1 MDRIINNTK
10 EMKQRIIYID
20 NLKALAIFTVVIGH
34 VFYFTWNQYCNSIWN
49 HLIVAHNMPLFFF
62 LSGMFAKEGM
72 SFEQIGRKAKQ
83 LLIPTVTIGGVYA
96 FFKDGI
102 HELLFGGS
110 HFGYWFLP
118 TLFIMFIF
126 FYVRCLIVKLFFC
139 NKSVKNIL
147 LLDLSYMLG
156 IWGITKIMAQYMP
169 ENIYNLFC
177 LNQVA
182 NYVLFFWGGFLTWKN
197 KDKFT
202 SMIKMKLD
210 VIYALC
216 FLIFGVAFYFC
227 YYSGYETTGLFR
239 KIMALFTIPILLI
252 LFRKVTFNEKMQKI
266 CSYVGTHS
274 LEIYVLQYFFLPT
287 TYSLGNSV
295 MGGVNCLALAM
306 LESVL
311 VIVLCV
317 VLIKII
323 DINKYLNL
331 IFFGK

>member
-1 MDRIINNTK
+1 
-10 EMKQRIIYID
+10 MKQRIIYID
-20 NLKALAIFTVVIGH
+20 NLKALAIFTVIIGH
-34 VFYFTWNQYCNSIWN
+34 VFYFTWNQYSNSIWN
-49 HLIVAHNMPLFFF
+49 HLIAAYNMPLFFF

-72 SFEQIGRKAKQ
+72 TIKQIGRKAKQ
-83 LLIPTVTIGGVYA
+83 LLIPTATIGGVYA

-126 FYVRCLIVKLFFC
+126 FYVRCQIVKVFFN
-139 NKSVKNIL
+139 NKSVKIIL
-147 LLDLSYMLG
+147 LLDLLYMLG
-156 IWGITKIMAQYMP
+156 VWGITKILAHYIT
-169 ENIYNLFC
+169 ENIYNLIC
-177 LNQVA
+177 LNQIT

-197 KDKFT
+197 KEKI
-202 SMIKMKLD
+202 SLVIKMKLD
-210 VIYALC
+210 VVYALC
-216 FLIFGVAFYFC
+216 FLIFGAAFYFC

-239 KIMALFTIPILLI
+239 KIMALFTIPLLLI
-252 LFRKVTFNEKMQKI
+252 LFRRITFNNNIQKI
-266 CSYVGTHS
+266 FSYVGTHS

-287 TYSLGNSV
+287 TYSLDNSV
-295 MGGVNCLALAM
+295 MGGVNCLALAL

-311 VIVLCV
+311 VVILCV
-317 VLIKII
+317 ILIKVI

>member
-1 MDRIINNTK
+1 
-10 EMKQRIIYID
+10 MKQRIIYID
-20 NLKALAIFTVVIGH
+20 NLKALAIFTVIISH
-34 VFYFTWNQYCNSIWN
+34 VFYFTWNQYSNSIWN
-49 HLIVAHNMPLFFF
+49 HLIVAYNMPLFFF

-72 SFEQIGRKAKQ
+72 TIKQIGRKAKQ
-83 LLIPTVTIGGVYA
+83 LLIPTATIGGVYA

-126 FYVRCLIVKLFFC
+126 FYVRCQIVKVFFN
-139 NKSVKNIL
+139 NKSVKIIL
-147 LLDLSYMLG
+147 LLDLLYMLG
-156 IWGITKIMAQYMP
+156 VWGITKILAHYIT
-169 ENIYNLFC
+169 ENIYNLIC
-177 LNQVA
+177 LNQIT

-197 KDKFT
+197 KEKI
-202 SMIKMKLD
+202 SSVIKMKLD
-210 VIYALC
+210 VVYALC

-239 KIMALFTIPILLI
+239 KIMALFTIPLLLI
-252 LFRKVTFNEKMQKI
+252 LFRRITFNNNIQKI
-266 CSYVGTHS
+266 FSYVGTHS

-287 TYSLGNSV
+287 TYSLDNSV
-295 MGGVNCLALAM
+295 MGGVNCLALAL

-311 VIVLCV
+311 VVILCV
-317 VLIKII
+317 ILIKVI

>member
-1 MDRIINNTK
+1 
-10 EMKQRIIYID
+10 MKQRIIYID
-20 NLKALAIFTVVIGH
+20 NLKALAIFTVIIGH
-34 VFYFTWNQYCNSIWN
+34 VFYFTWNQYSNSIWN
-49 HLIVAHNMPLFFF
+49 HLIVAYNMPLFFF

-72 SFEQIGRKAKQ
+72 TIKQIGRKAKQ
-83 LLIPTVTIGGVYA
+83 LLIPTATIGGVYA

-126 FYVRCLIVKLFFC
+126 FYVRCQIVKVFFN
-139 NKSVKNIL
+139 NKSVKIIL
-147 LLDLSYMLG
+147 LLDLLYMLG
-156 IWGITKIMAQYMP
+156 VWGITKILAHYIT
-169 ENIYNLFC
+169 ENIYNLIC
-177 LNQVA
+177 LNQIT

-197 KDKFT
+197 KEKI
-202 SMIKMKLD
+202 SSVIKMKLD
-210 VIYALC
+210 VVYALC

-239 KIMALFTIPILLI
+239 KIMALFTIPLLLL
-252 LFRKVTFNEKMQKI
+252 LFRRITFNNNIQKI
-266 CSYVGTHS
+266 FSYVGTHS

-287 TYSLGNSV
+287 TYSLDNSV
-295 MGGVNCLALAM
+295 MGGVNCLALAL

-311 VIVLCV
+311 VVILCV
-317 VLIKII
+317 ILIKVI

>member
-49 HLIVAHNMPLFFF
+49 HLIVAYNMPLFFF

-72 SFEQIGRKAKQ
+72 SFKQIGRKAKQ
-83 LLIPTVTIGGVYA
+83 LLIPTVTIGGVYS
-96 FFKDGI
+96 FFKDGM
-102 HELLFGGS
+102 HELFFGNS

-126 FYVRCLIVKLFFC
+126 FYVRCQIVKLFFY

-147 LLDLSYMLG
+147 LLDLLYMLG
-156 IWGITKIMAQYMP
+156 VWGITKILAHYIP
-169 ENIYNLFC
+169 ENIYNLIC
-177 LNQVA
+177 LNQIT

-197 KDKFT
+197 KEKI
-202 SMIKMKLD
+202 SSVIKMKLD

-239 KIMALFTIPILLI
+239 KIMALFTIPILLT
-252 LFRKVTFNEKMQKI
+252 LFRKVTFN
-266 CSYVGTHS
+266 SNFRNT
-274 LEIYVLQYFFLPT
+274 
-287 TYSLGNSV
+287 
-295 MGGVNCLALAM
+295 
-306 LESVL
+306 
-311 VIVLCV
+311 
-317 VLIKII
+317 II
-323 DINKYLNL
+323 
-331 IFFGK
+331 

>member
-1 MDRIINNTK
+1 
-10 EMKQRIIYID
+10 MKQRIIYID
-20 NLKALAIFTVVIGH
+20 NLKALAIFAVIIGH
-34 VFYFTWNQYCNSIWN
+34 VFYFTWNQYSNSIWN
-49 HLIVAHNMPLFFF
+49 HLIVAYNMPLFFF

-72 SFEQIGRKAKQ
+72 TIKQIGRKAKQ
-83 LLIPTVTIGGVYA
+83 LLIPTATIGGVYA

-126 FYVRCLIVKLFFC
+126 FYVRCQIVKVFFN
-139 NKSVKNIL
+139 NKSVKIIL
-147 LLDLSYMLG
+147 LLDLLYMLG
-156 IWGITKIMAQYMP
+156 VWGITKILAHYIT
-169 ENIYNLFC
+169 ENIYNLIC
-177 LNQVA
+177 LNQIT

-197 KDKFT
+197 KEKI
-202 SMIKMKLD
+202 SSVIKMKLD
-210 VIYALC
+210 VVYALC

-239 KIMALFTIPILLI
+239 KIMALFTIPLLLI
-252 LFRKVTFNEKMQKI
+252 LFRRITFNNNIQKI
-266 CSYVGTHS
+266 FSYVGTHS

-287 TYSLGNSV
+287 TYSLDNSV
-295 MGGVNCLALAM
+295 MGGVNCLALAL

-311 VIVLCV
+311 VVILCV
-317 VLIKII
+317 ILIKVI

>member
-1 MDRIINNTK
+1 
-10 EMKQRIIYID
+10 MKQRIIYID
-20 NLKALAIFTVVIGH
+20 NLKALAIFTVIIGH
-34 VFYFTWNQYCNSIWN
+34 VFYFTWNQYSNSIWN
-49 HLIVAHNMPLFFF
+49 HLIVAYNMPLFFF

-72 SFEQIGRKAKQ
+72 TIKQIGRKAKQ
-83 LLIPTVTIGGVYA
+83 LLIPTATIGGVYA

-126 FYVRCLIVKLFFC
+126 FYVRCQIVKVFFN
-139 NKSVKNIL
+139 NKSVKIIL
-147 LLDLSYMLG
+147 LLDLLYMLG
-156 IWGITKIMAQYMP
+156 VWGITKILAHYIT
-169 ENIYNLFC
+169 ENIYNLIC
-177 LNQVA
+177 LNQIT

-197 KDKFT
+197 KEKI
-202 SMIKMKLD
+202 SSVIKMKLD
-210 VIYALC
+210 VVYALC

-239 KIMALFTIPILLI
+239 KIMALFTIPLLLI
-252 LFRKVTFNEKMQKI
+252 LFRRITFNNNIQKI
-266 CSYVGTHS
+266 FSYVGTHS

-287 TYSLGNSV
+287 TYSLDNSV
-295 MGGVNCLALAM
+295 MGGVNCLALAL

-311 VIVLCV
+311 VVILCV
-317 VLIKII
+317 ILIKVI

>member
-1 MDRIINNTK
+1 
-10 EMKQRIIYID
+10 MKQRIIYID
-20 NLKALAIFTVVIGH
+20 NLKALAIFTVIIGH
-34 VFYFTWNQYCNSIWN
+34 VFYFTWNQYSNSIWN
-49 HLIVAHNMPLFFF
+49 HLIVAYNMPLFFF

-72 SFEQIGRKAKQ
+72 TIKQIGRKAKQ
-83 LLIPTVTIGGVYA
+83 LLIPTATIGGVYA

-118 TLFIMFIF
+118 TLFIMFIY
-126 FYVRCLIVKLFFC
+126 FYVRCQIVKVFFN
-139 NKSVKNIL
+139 NKSVKIIL
-147 LLDLSYMLG
+147 LLDLLYMLG
-156 IWGITKIMAQYMP
+156 VWGITKILAHYIT
-169 ENIYNLFC
+169 ENIYNLIC
-177 LNQVA
+177 LNQIT

-197 KDKFT
+197 KEKI
-202 SMIKMKLD
+202 SSVIKMKLD
-210 VIYALC
+210 VVYALC

-239 KIMALFTIPILLI
+239 KIMALFTIPLLLI
-252 LFRKVTFNEKMQKI
+252 LFRRITFNNNIQKI
-266 CSYVGTHS
+266 FSYVGTHS

-287 TYSLGNSV
+287 TYSLDNSV
-295 MGGVNCLALAM
+295 MGGVNCLALAL

-311 VIVLCV
+311 VVILCV
-317 VLIKII
+317 ILIKVI

>member
-1 MDRIINNTK
+1 
-10 EMKQRIIYID
+10 
-20 NLKALAIFTVVIGH
+20 
-34 VFYFTWNQYCNSIWN
+34 
-49 HLIVAHNMPLFFF
+49 
-62 LSGMFAKEGM
+62 
-72 SFEQIGRKAKQ
+72 
-83 LLIPTVTIGGVYA
+83 
-96 FFKDGI
+96 
-102 HELLFGGS
+102 
-110 HFGYWFLP
+110 
-118 TLFIMFIF
+118 
-126 FYVRCLIVKLFFC
+126 
-139 NKSVKNIL
+139 
-147 LLDLSYMLG
+147 MLG
-156 IWGITKIMAQYMP
+156 IWSIIKIMAQYIP

-182 NYVLFFWGGFLTWKN
+182 NYILFFWGGFLTWKN
-197 KDKFT
+197 KEKIF
-202 SMIKMKLD
+202 SMIKMKLE

-311 VIVLCV
+311 VVVLCV

>member
-1 MDRIINNTK
+1 
-10 EMKQRIIYID
+10 MKQRIIYID
-20 NLKALAIFTVVIGH
+20 NLKALAIFTVIIGH
-34 VFYFTWNQYCNSIWN
+34 VFYFTWNQYSNSIWN
-49 HLIVAHNMPLFFF
+49 HLIAAYNMPLFFF

-72 SFEQIGRKAKQ
+72 TIKQIGRKAKQ
-83 LLIPTVTIGGVYA
+83 LLIPTATIGGVYA

-126 FYVRCLIVKLFFC
+126 FYVRCQIVKVFFN
-139 NKSVKNIL
+139 NKSVKIIL
-147 LLDLSYMLG
+147 LLDLLYMLG
-156 IWGITKIMAQYMP
+156 VWGITKILAHYIT
-169 ENIYNLFC
+169 ENIYNLIC
-177 LNQVA
+177 LNQIT

-197 KDKFT
+197 KEKI
-202 SMIKMKLD
+202 SLVIKMKLD
-210 VIYALC
+210 VVYALC

-239 KIMALFTIPILLI
+239 KIMALFTIPLLLI
-252 LFRKVTFNEKMQKI
+252 LFRRITFNNNIQKI
-266 CSYVGTHS
+266 FSYVGTHS

-287 TYSLGNSV
+287 TYSLDNSV
-295 MGGVNCLALAM
+295 MGGVNCLALAL

-311 VIVLCV
+311 VVILCV
-317 VLIKII
+317 ILIKVI

>member
-1 MDRIINNTK
+1 
-10 EMKQRIIYID
+10 MKQRIIYID
-20 NLKALAIFTVVIGH
+20 NLKALAIFTVIIGH
-34 VFYFTWNQYCNSIWN
+34 VFYFTWNQYSNSIWN
-49 HLIVAHNMPLFFF
+49 HLIVAYNMPLFFF

-72 SFEQIGRKAKQ
+72 TIKQIGRKAKQ
-83 LLIPTVTIGGVYA
+83 LLIPTATIGGVYA

-126 FYVRCLIVKLFFC
+126 FYVRCQIVKVFFN
-139 NKSVKNIL
+139 NKSVKIIL
-147 LLDLSYMLG
+147 LLDLLYMLG
-156 IWGITKIMAQYMP
+156 VWGITKILAHYIT
-169 ENIYNLFC
+169 ENIYNLIC
-177 LNQVA
+177 LNQIT

-197 KDKFT
+197 KEKI
-202 SMIKMKLD
+202 SSVIKMKLD
-210 VIYALC
+210 VVYALC

-239 KIMALFTIPILLI
+239 KIMALFTIPLLLL
-252 LFRKVTFNEKMQKI
+252 LFRRITFNNNIQKI
-266 CSYVGTHS
+266 FSYVGTHS

-287 TYSLGNSV
+287 TYSLDNSV
-295 MGGVNCLALAM
+295 MGGNCLALAL

-311 VIVLCV
+311 VVILCV
-317 VLIKII
+317 ILIKVI

>member
-1 MDRIINNTK
+1 MDRIINSTK

-49 HLIVAHNMPLFFF
+49 HL
-62 LSGMFAKEGM
+62 
-72 SFEQIGRKAKQ
+72 
-83 LLIPTVTIGGVYA
+83 
-96 FFKDGI
+96 
-102 HELLFGGS
+102 
-110 HFGYWFLP
+110 
-118 TLFIMFIF
+118 
-126 FYVRCLIVKLFFC
+126 
-139 NKSVKNIL
+139 
-147 LLDLSYMLG
+147 SYMLG
-156 IWGITKIMAQYMP
+156 IWSIIKIMAQYIP

-182 NYVLFFWGGFLTWKN
+182 NYILFFWGGFLTWKN
-197 KDKFT
+197 KEKFF
-202 SMIKMKLD
+202 SMIKMKLE

-295 MGGVNCLALAM
+295 MGG
-306 LESVL
+306 
-311 VIVLCV
+311 
-317 VLIKII
+317 
-323 DINKYLNL
+323 
-331 IFFGK
+331 

>member
-1 MDRIINNTK
+1 
-10 EMKQRIIYID
+10 MKQRIIYID
-20 NLKALAIFTVVIGH
+20 NLKALAIFTVIIGH
-34 VFYFTWNQYCNSIWN
+34 VFYFTWNQYSNSIWN
-49 HLIVAHNMPLFFF
+49 HLIVAYNMPLFFF

-72 SFEQIGRKAKQ
+72 TIKQIGRKAKQ
-83 LLIPTVTIGGVYA
+83 LLIPTATIGGVYA

-126 FYVRCLIVKLFFC
+126 FYVRCQIVKVFFN
-139 NKSVKNIL
+139 NKSVKIIL
-147 LLDLSYMLG
+147 LLDLLYMLG
-156 IWGITKIMAQYMP
+156 VWGITKILAHYIT
-169 ENIYNLFC
+169 ENIYNLIC
-177 LNQVA
+177 LNQIT

-197 KDKFT
+197 KEKI
-202 SMIKMKLD
+202 SSVIKMKLD
-210 VIYALC
+210 VGYALC

-239 KIMALFTIPILLI
+239 KIMALFTIPLLLI
-252 LFRKVTFNEKMQKI
+252 LFRRITFNNNIQKI
-266 CSYVGTHS
+266 FSYVGTHS

-287 TYSLGNSV
+287 TYSLDNSV
-295 MGGVNCLALAM
+295 MGGVNCLALAL

-311 VIVLCV
+311 VVILCV
-317 VLIKII
+317 ILIKVI

>member
-1 MDRIINNTK
+1 
-10 EMKQRIIYID
+10 MKQRIVYID

-34 VFYFTWNQYCNSIWN
+34 VFYFTWNKYNDNVWN
-49 HLIVAHNMPLFFF
+49 NFISVYNMPLFFF
-62 LSGMFAKEGM
+62 LSGMFAKEGL
-72 SFEQIGRKAKQ
+72 SLKHIGRKAKQ
-83 LLIPTVTIGGVYA
+83 LLIPTATIGGTYA
-96 FFKDGI
+96 YFNNGI
-102 HELLFGGS
+102 HDYLFGGA

-126 FYVRCLIVKLFFC
+126 FYVRCQITKLFFN
-139 NKSVKNIL
+139 NKSVKSIL
-147 LLDLSYMLG
+147 LLDLLYMLG
-156 IWGITKIMAQYMP
+156 VWGITKGLAHYIP
-169 ENIYNLFC
+169 ENIYNLLCF
-177 LNQVA
+177 NQIT

-197 KDKFT
+197 KEKIS
-202 SMIKMKLD
+202 SMVKMKLD

-216 FLIFGVAFYFC
+216 FLIFGVGFYFC

-239 KIMALFTIPILLI
+239 KIMALFTIPLLLI
-252 LFRKVTFNEKMQKI
+252 LFRKITFNEKIQNV

-295 MGGVNCLALAM
+295 MGGVNCLALAL

-311 VIVLCV
+311 VIILCV
-317 VLIKII
+317 TLIKII

>member
-1 MDRIINNTK
+1 
-10 EMKQRIIYID
+10 MKQRIIYID

-49 HLIVAHNMPLFFF
+49 HL
-62 LSGMFAKEGM
+62 
-72 SFEQIGRKAKQ
+72 
-83 LLIPTVTIGGVYA
+83 
-96 FFKDGI
+96 
-102 HELLFGGS
+102 
-110 HFGYWFLP
+110 
-118 TLFIMFIF
+118 
-126 FYVRCLIVKLFFC
+126 
-139 NKSVKNIL
+139 
-147 LLDLSYMLG
+147 SYMLG
-156 IWGITKIMAQYMP
+156 IWSIIKIMAQYIP

-182 NYVLFFWGGFLTWKN
+182 NYILFFWGGFLTWKN
-197 KDKFT
+197 KEKFF
-202 SMIKMKLD
+202 SMIKMKLE

-295 MGGVNCLALAM
+295 MGG
-306 LESVL
+306 
-311 VIVLCV
+311 
-317 VLIKII
+317 
-323 DINKYLNL
+323 
-331 IFFGK
+331 

>member
-1 MDRIINNTK
+1 
-10 EMKQRIIYID
+10 MKQRIIYID
-20 NLKALAIFTVVIGH
+20 NLKALAIFTVIIGH
-34 VFYFTWNQYCNSIWN
+34 VFYFTWNQYSNSIWN
-49 HLIVAHNMPLFFF
+49 HLIVAYNMPLFFF

-72 SFEQIGRKAKQ
+72 TIKQIGRKAKQ
-83 LLIPTVTIGGVYA
+83 LLIPTATIGGVYA

-126 FYVRCLIVKLFFC
+126 FYVRCQIVKVFFN
-139 NKSVKNIL
+139 NKSVKIIL
-147 LLDLSYMLG
+147 LLDLLYMLG
-156 IWGITKIMAQYMP
+156 VWGITKILAHYIT
-169 ENIYNLFC
+169 ENIYNLIC
-177 LNQVA
+177 LNQIT

-197 KDKFT
+197 KEKI
-202 SMIKMKLD
+202 SSVIKMKLD
-210 VIYALC
+210 VVYALC

-239 KIMALFTIPILLI
+239 KIMALFTIPLLLL
-252 LFRKVTFNEKMQKI
+252 LFRRITFNNNIQKI
-266 CSYVGTHS
+266 FSYVGTHS

-287 TYSLGNSV
+287 TYSLDNSV
-295 MGGVNCLALAM
+295 MGGGNCLALAL

-311 VIVLCV
+311 VVILCV
-317 VLIKII
+317 ILIKVI